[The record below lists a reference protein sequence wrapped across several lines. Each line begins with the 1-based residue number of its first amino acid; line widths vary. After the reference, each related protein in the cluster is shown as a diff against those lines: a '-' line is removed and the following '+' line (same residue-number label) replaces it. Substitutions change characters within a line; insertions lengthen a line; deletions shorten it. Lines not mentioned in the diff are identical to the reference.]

1 MRCNPTRPRP
11 SSFLGFLLVS
21 AVAVQALAGGPFE
34 RRRGRVVETVRIV
47 GPRDRVAPT
56 GMLGTFNPTPLVV
69 IGSNSS
75 TFGGFSPIGF
85 YGRENSLNVYG
96 PLSAFR
102 ETSAPVN
109 TVVRGYNG
117 IPTAIR
123 GTTYSNPNLPD
134 LSPVVYPT
142 RASNYSALRYQGTSP
157 YRDRAYMWID
167 QN

>member
-1 MRCNPTRPRP
+1 MHRNPRLLRR
-11 SSFLGFLLVS
+11 SSLLAFMLIAS
-21 AVAVQALAGGPFE
+21 IAGQALAGDPYT
-34 RRRGRVVETVRIV
+34 RRRGRVVETV
-47 GPRDRVAPT
+47 GAGQPRDRVAPT
-56 GMLGTFNPTPLVV
+56 GMLGTFNPTPLVA

-109 TVVRGYNG
+109 TVVRGYDG
-117 IPTAIR
+117 IPTAVR
-123 GTTYSNPNLPD
+123 GTTYSNPNLPG

-157 YRDRAYMWID
+157 YRDRAYTWID